1 MKYIFTDC
9 FDTLIV
15 RREHPYQVVKRW
27 SQCVSRLYP
36 SVNSDMLYSDRMLL
50 IKQIK
55 SDIEGIYTVY
65 DIIAEKYIQ
74 QGLIKNKRAF
84 VQDLLMLELKCEK
97 STISINKKVHSFLKD
112 KKKSGSYIYCITDF
126 HFSSM
131 HMKEILDFLGLDFL
145 DGVFSS
151 ASFGQTKHDG
161 GLYYE
166 VLNILQLQPAECLMI
181 GDNKVSDIQKAKEA
195 GLKTKY
201 FSNSFHKNILRVKYR
216 LNINSAAVSLIG
228 KELWKQSDS
237 YIEFSLV
244 FYTFCVRLYSEV
256 SKRGGK
262 RITFLAREGWLLKKC
277 FETYQRFCIPVNKR
291 LETVYLKCSRRAIHS
306 VQQDKCLPGFFKA
319 ISVLNYF
326 LSIGFTE
333 EEAEQ
338 LSKSLEIEKPEEVI
352 EDFGTSIIS
361 KYIWDKLGDVIN
373 KRIEENKAAFEKYVH
388 GLSNGDKLILVDVG
402 WIGRMQQGIDCL
414 FTDIK
419 TTGFYVGVYQN
430 LFEKPFVER
439 HGLVFNKTEKG
450 KESAFFHV
458 FRSNTQVYE
467 QLLAAP
473 HGSACFYR
481 LDEKGMPVVQEKWE
495 REEELL
501 YKEVIADVQKK
512 VMKEFENLCT
522 YLFVGIEESCYTPNS
537 YNKALALIMLRSAL
551 VQSKE
556 RLVFMQRLI
565 QGFSQNF
572 QQQTIGM
579 KFNAGDIQEKYINLV
594 FHPDRFV
601 RYVSK
606 LGVVLDKKGMN
617 RIGRF
622 LMKLYYYWVRA
633 LLRI

>member
-36 SVNSDMLYSDRMLL
+36 SIDSNTLYADRMLL

-55 SDIEGIYTVY
+55 SDIEGVYTVY
-65 DIIAEKYIQ
+65 EKISEKYFQ
-74 QGLIKNKRAF
+74 QGLIDNKQTF
-84 VQDLLMLELKCEK
+84 IKDLLMFELACEK
-97 STISINKKVHSFLKD
+97 STISINEKVYSFLKN
-112 KKKSGSYIYCITDF
+112 KKKSGSLIYCITDF
-126 HFSSM
+126 HFSSE
-131 HMKEILDFLGLDFL
+131 HMKEILNSLGLDFL

-151 ASFGQTKHDG
+151 ASFRLSKHDG
-161 GLYYE
+161 GLYSK
-166 VLNILQLQPAECLMI
+166 VLNLLQLQPSECLMI

-201 FSNSFHKNILRVKYR
+201 FSNSLHKNLLRVKYR
-216 LNINSAAVSLIG
+216 LNINSDTISSIG

-237 YIEFSLV
+237 YVEFSLV

-256 SKRGGK
+256 SKRGGQ
-262 RITFLAREGWLLKKC
+262 RITFLAREGWFLKQC
-277 FETYQRFCIPVNKR
+277 FETYQRLCIPVNKR
-291 LETVYLKCSRRAIHS
+291 LETAYLKCSRRAIHS
-306 VQQDKCLPGFFKA
+306 VQQDKCLPGFFQK

-352 EDFGTSIIS
+352 EDFGTSDIS
-361 KYIWDKLGDVIN
+361 KYIWDKLEDVIN
-373 KRIEENKAAFEKYVH
+373 TRLKENKAAFDKYVH
-388 GLSNGDKLILVDVG
+388 GISNGDKLILVDVG

-439 HGLVFNKTEKG
+439 HGLVFNKAENG
-450 KESAFFHV
+450 EESAFFHI
-458 FRSNTQVYE
+458 FRSNTQIYE

-473 HGSACFYR
+473 HGSAAFYR
-481 LDEKGMPVVQEKWE
+481 LNEKGMPVVYEKWDW
-495 REEELL
+495 EEELL

-522 YLFVGIEESCYTPNS
+522 YSFVGIEESCYTPNS
-537 YNKALALIMLRSAL
+537 YNKALALIMLRNAL

-556 RLVFMQRLI
+556 RLVFMKRLI

-579 KFNAGDIQEKYINLV
+579 KFNAGDIQEKYIDLV

-606 LGVVLDKKGMN
+606 LGVVLDKKGISG
-617 RIGRF
+617 IGRF
-622 LMKLYYYWVRA
+622 LMRLYYCWTRI
-633 LLRI
+633 LLRL